1 MSKKRS
7 KHRLELML
15 RFMEPKLHSNVS
27 IKSIQSML
35 FLEHPSTTG
44 NSKLRRTKKNKLF
57 SKRKGEPNPLSD
69 DLMAKVKTITTAD
82 TAISRHIVMAI
93 VIGVV
98 KSNSPILLKENG
110 RSLQLT
116 EDKPKIRVLDEG
128 ERYSRENRAVPTIPF
143 RRKVNFSE

>member
-1 MSKKRS
+1 
-7 KHRLELML
+7 
-15 RFMEPKLHSNVS
+15 
-27 IKSIQSML
+27 
-35 FLEHPSTTG
+35 
-44 NSKLRRTKKNKLF
+44 
-57 SKRKGEPNPLSD
+57 
-69 DLMAKVKTITTAD
+69 MAKVKTITTAD

-98 KSNSPILLKENG
+98 KSNNPILIKENG

-128 ERYSRENRAVPTIPF
+128 ERYNRENRAVPTIPF